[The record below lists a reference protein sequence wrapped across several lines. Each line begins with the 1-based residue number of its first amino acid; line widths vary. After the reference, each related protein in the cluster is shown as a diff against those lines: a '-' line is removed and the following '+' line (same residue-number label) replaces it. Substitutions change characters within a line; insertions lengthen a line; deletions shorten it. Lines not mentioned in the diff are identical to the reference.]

1 MSNHLALGILF
12 LSMSQALDTYWQ
24 EEVYLF
30 DGVFPYFRY
39 QNKPRSVSV
48 RAKIH
53 SSQERYSNID
63 AEIVPITTP
72 KGERTYINMHPFVEE
87 PNVILTVSMP
97 PNGYADTPAIGS
109 VQAARVQGFRDIQI
123 GNVQAWYYP
132 SEATLILWE
141 CYLFSSFTSSA
152 SPQTATMRDLW
163 QSVERHLHTQFS
175 EVERIAT
182 PFSDP
187 LYPTEEYQSFLRTL
201 GYEPIAKAAYGK
213 LV

>member
-1 MSNHLALGILF
+1 LYNHLPLGILF
-12 LSMSQALDTYWQ
+12 SSMSQAPDTYWQ
-24 EEVYLF
+24 EEVHLF
-30 DGVFPYFRY
+30 DGVFPYFRH

-53 SSQERYSNID
+53 SSQERYFDID
-63 AEIVPITTP
+63 AEIVPIATL
-72 KGERTYINMHPFVEE
+72 KGERSYINMHPFVEE
-87 PNVILTVSMP
+87 PNIVLTISMP

-109 VQAARVQGFRDIQI
+109 VQAAKVQSFRDIQI

-132 SEATLILWE
+132 SEAILILWE

-152 SPQTATMRDLW
+152 SPHTATMRDLW
-163 QSVERHLHTQFS
+163 RSVEKYLRAQFPQI
-175 EVERIAT
+175 ERIAT

-187 LYPTEEYQSFLRTL
+187 LYPTEEYQAFLRTL
-201 GYEPIAKAAYGK
+201 GYEPVAKAAYGK